1 MFSPIVSDLKYFGVS
16 IGELG
21 GVLRLRLRGLGL
33 GFASHILSAKNNIF
47 LIQTPHKSNLINLI
61 EHRRVFWI
69 YWEVAPWIL
78 TTMAHFLLFIE
89 SCLQFQLR
97 DCRSDPASGVGRL
110 TDSQVTVLQD
120 DDLSGNGKQ
129 SFATIYHALKHSLCA
144 IRVFLQT
151 KLPGWLW
158 PPSSSSISLPWST
171 YHPTR

>member
-89 SCLQFQLR
+89 SCLQFASMSFSRVRVGVGYFLLENNHTLPDSSYTGGFTSDNR
-97 DCRSDPASGVGRL
+97 ELTGEDCREPSDGTSWKA
-110 TDSQVTVLQD
+110 
-120 DDLSGNGKQ
+120 
-129 SFATIYHALKHSLCA
+129 ALVFSHSLSRA
-144 IRVFLQT
+144 AR
-151 KLPGWLW
+151 
-158 PPSSSSISLPWST
+158 
-171 YHPTR
+171 